1 MSTTAPERPA
11 TTPIIASPAID
22 ETAVTASGSAP
33 IEANDHDA
41 DFSFTPV
48 PASARHGFW
57 AVGFV
62 MLGFTFFSASMSVG
76 AKIGN
81 GLDLGGFVWATM
93 LGGLVLAIYTGGL
106 AYLGAKTGMGLDLLA
121 RRAFGRRGSLLASAL
136 VGLTQMGWFG
146 VGVAMLGIPVADLLH
161 ISPWW
166 IVIAAGAAMTASAY
180 FGMKAIEVVSF
191 ISVPLIAILGTYSMV
206 TATSKAGG
214 LVEVFGDGSMPIVT
228 GIGMVV
234 GSFISGGTATPN
246 FTRFARSAKV
256 AVITTVIAFF
266 LGNTLMFS
274 FGAVG
279 GAFTGKDD
287 IFYVMIAQG
296 LAIPA
301 ILVLGANIWTTNNN
315 ALYTSGLG
323 FSNITRVRTRP
334 MTLIAGIFGT
344 VSALWLYE
352 NFVGWL
358 SFLNAALPPIGAIL
372 IADFLVRKH
381 AYVDSSETEQTVA
394 WHAVLGVIAGGLVGY
409 FVPWGI
415 SAINAVAVAIAIHLV
430 GVALTKRR

>member
-33 IEANDHDA
+33 IEANGHDA

-81 GLDLGGFVWATM
+81 GLDLGGFVWATT

-146 VGVAMLGIPVADLLH
+146 VGVAMLGIPVAELLH

-334 MTLIAGIFGT
+334 MTLIAGILGT
-344 VSALWLYE
+344 VSALWLYD

-381 AYVDSSETEQTVA
+381 AYADSNDAEQTVA

-415 SAINAVAVAIAIHLV
+415 SALNAVAVAVAIHLV